1 MTQNIFLYDNVNNRI
16 ELNIPEIMLVREFAE
31 LMKNERNICKED
43 PEGTYGLRAFREFT
57 YIWLAIDWKSV
68 YADYTEQERHQEAL
82 RDAGITE
89 EEFNNPEFR
98 AACRKYRNLQDS
110 NRSIKLL
117 KAAQNTV
124 DKFID
129 YFNNVDPEERDPQ
142 TGKPI
147 FKVKDL
153 MAEISSLSKVHD
165 ELQTLETFV
174 KKNLSESTN
183 MRGNVQQ
190 DFDPG
195 DF

>member
-1 MTQNIFLYDNVNNRI
+1 MNNRI
-16 ELNIPEIMLVREFAE
+16 ELNTPEILLVKEFAK
-31 LMKNERNICKED
+31 LMECERNICKED
-43 PEGTYGLRAFREFT
+43 PKGTYGLRAFREFT

-68 YADYTEQERHQEAL
+68 YADYSEQERHQEAL

-98 AACRKYRNLQDS
+98 AACRKYRALQES

-117 KAAQNTV
+117 HAAQNTV

-129 YFNNVDPEERDPQ
+129 YFNNVDPEERDPV
-142 TGKPI
+142 TGKPV

-165 ELQTLETFV
+165 ELQTLESLV
-174 KKNLSESTN
+174 KKDLTETTN